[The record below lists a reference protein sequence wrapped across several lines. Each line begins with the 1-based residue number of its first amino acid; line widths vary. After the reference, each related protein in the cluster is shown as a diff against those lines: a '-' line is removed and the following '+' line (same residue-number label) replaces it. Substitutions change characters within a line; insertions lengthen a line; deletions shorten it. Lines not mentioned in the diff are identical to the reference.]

1 MATGVTLLQIV
12 AYIRLLQV
20 QWKHLNLRI
29 LLQVLRL
36 KANLRNQ
43 CHLLAS
49 NMRLHERQELA
60 IDVV

>member
-1 MATGVTLLQIV
+1 MATGATLLQIV
-12 AYIRLLQV
+12 AHIRLPQV
-20 QWKHLNLRI
+20 HWKHLNLRI
-29 LLQVLRL
+29 LLQVLRQ

-43 CHLLAS
+43 CHLLAR